1 MILWDGNKKEL
12 IEKVHGI
19 NRITV
24 GIIIDIENTV
34 LTMLHYCAR
43 QVGLENKKKMFHMI
57 S

>member
-19 NRITV
+19 SRISV

-34 LTMLHYCAR
+34 LTMLYYCAP
-43 QVGLENKKKMFHMI
+43 QVGLEKKKKMLYMI